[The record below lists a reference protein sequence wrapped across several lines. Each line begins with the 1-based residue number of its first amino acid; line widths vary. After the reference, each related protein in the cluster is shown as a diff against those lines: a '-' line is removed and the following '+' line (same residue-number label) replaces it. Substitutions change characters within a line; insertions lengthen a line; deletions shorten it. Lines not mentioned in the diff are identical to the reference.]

1 MGKFYISIF
10 TARNAKYHI
19 EGLPHQPLSH
29 YTHLFN
35 NKIKGSNKPMR
46 SYLIS
51 QNKDI
56 RVKVWSNN
64 LQSDFLEG
72 SHEKR

>member
-35 NKIKGSNKPMR
+35 NKIKG
-46 SYLIS
+46 
-51 QNKDI
+51 
-56 RVKVWSNN
+56 
-64 LQSDFLEG
+64 
-72 SHEKR
+72 